1 MILGGLTHLA
11 GLVSQ
16 EAKMFSSFQIGSKEL
31 CQGLP
36 TYPLML
42 AERVG
47 TVNQHAGP
55 APQQVTRL

>member
-1 MILGGLTHLA
+1 MA